1 MSKPTV
7 ITIPANPYVPLGE
20 QHTPTT
26 GLNRG
31 YIFNMFVHR
40 DWSCTD
46 VTYVIMHDRLELVY
60 AYNSNYH
67 LDSPKA
73 VPKQTNTTAEI
84 LIRLSES
91 ARGRAYDGVT
101 DVRLHP
107 RGAALLRNYN
117 SEPISP
123 EDVAL
128 VKEVRYR
135 LRMKLPAETWML

>member
-1 MSKPTV
+1 MSRPTV
-7 ITIPANPYVPLGE
+7 ITIPANPYVSLGE
-20 QHTPTT
+20 RNTPTT

-31 YIFNMFVHR
+31 YIFSMFVHR

-46 VTYVIMHDRLELVY
+46 VTYEIMHDRLELVY
-60 AYNSNYH
+60 AYNANYH
-67 LDSPKA
+67 LDSPQA
-73 VPKQTNTTAEI
+73 VPKQTNMTAEI

-91 ARGRAYDGVT
+91 ARGRAYGGVT

-107 RGAALLRNYN
+107 CGAALLRNYN

-123 EDVAL
+123 EDIAL